1 MRVVRIRG
9 AKRRGRW
16 QRSPSE
22 TPGERACGAKTGGG
36 MGIRHFGASE
46 AGSNGEE
53 SPPRRQASE
62 PSARED
68 WWWHMD
74 SSLWSRR
81 CWLQWQRIPSETPG
95 ERAFG
100 SRRLAVAWGFV
111 TLEPARLAPMAKNP
125 LRDARRASLR
135 LAKTGGGMGIRHF
148 GASEAGSNGKE
159 SPPRRQA
166 SEPSAREDRRWHGD
180 SSLWSQRGRLQWQR
194 SPSETPGERAIGSR
208 RLAVAWG
215 FVTLEPARLAP
226 MAKNPL
232 RDARRASLRL
242 AKTGGEEGIRT
253 PGTGLSPYNG
263 LANRRLQPL
272 GHLTADFQV
281 YGSQTLARG
290 HFLRRTRSP
299 LNRGLRRHHGA
310 FRAAS
315 AMARTPSLIQ
325 AKPAGAPSRQ
335 RLAGFPETSH

>member
-16 QRSPSE
+16 QRIPSE

-36 MGIRHFGASE
+36 MGIRHVGASE
-46 AGSNGEE
+46 AGSNGKE
-53 SPPRRQASE
+53 SPPRRRASE
-62 PSARED
+62 LSARED
-68 WWWHMD
+68 WRWHGD
-74 SSLWSRR
+74 SSLWSQRG
-81 CWLQWQRIPSETPG
+81 WLQWQRIPSETPG

-125 LRDARRASLR
+125 LRDAGRASFR
-135 LAKTGGGMGIRHF
+135 LAKTGGGM
-148 GASEAGSNGKE
+148 
-159 SPPRRQA
+159 
-166 SEPSAREDRRWHGD
+166 
-180 SSLWSQRGRLQWQR
+180 
-194 SPSETPGERAIGSR
+194 
-208 RLAVAWG
+208 G

-232 RDARRASLRL
+232 RDAGRASLRLAKTGGGMGFVTLEPARLAPMAKNPLRDAGRASFRL

-299 LNRGLRRHHGA
+299 LNRGLRRHQGA